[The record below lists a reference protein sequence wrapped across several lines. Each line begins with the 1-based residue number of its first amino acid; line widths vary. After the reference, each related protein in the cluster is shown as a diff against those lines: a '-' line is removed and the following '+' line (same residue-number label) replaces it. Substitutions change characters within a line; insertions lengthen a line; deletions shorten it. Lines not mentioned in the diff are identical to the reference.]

1 MRKCPTLPQKTV
13 CLIATPNSQRYWINR
28 LHETLYPSIYYLG
41 TVASLDVALIPGA
54 HRAIEVVKGWS
65 RDFLYSRHRLD
76 ARLLT
81 AVYQTANL
89 CFYLD
94 RANARQYIYGAP
106 VFNLF
111 NTNTDYCRNLGGN
124 DSQGACVVHE
134 LARSLQGTDD
144 VFISAGILFVK

>member
-1 MRKCPTLPQKTV
+1 VRKCPTLPQETLF
-13 CLIATPNSQRYWINR
+13 LIAIRRYWINR

-41 TVASLDVALIPGA
+41 TVASLDVALIPEA

-65 RDFLYSRHRLD
+65 RDFLYRHHRWD

-89 CFYLD
+89 CVYLD
-94 RANARQYIYGAP
+94 RVNARQYIHGAP

-111 NTNTDYCRNLGGN
+111 NTIPNYCRHLGGN

-134 LARSLQGTDD
+134 LARSLQGTDV

>member
-1 MRKCPTLPQKTV
+1 VRNARICLRRLF
-13 CLIATPNSQRYWINR
+13 LIATRNSQRFWINR
-28 LHETLYPSIYYLG
+28 LHDTLYPSIYYLG
-41 TVASLDVALIPGA
+41 TVASLDVALIPEA

-65 RDFLYSRHRLD
+65 RDFLYSRPRWD

-94 RANARQYIYGAP
+94 RANAREYIHGAP

-111 NTNTDYCRNLGGN
+111 NKILDYCRQLGGS

-144 VFISAGILFVK
+144 VFISAGIMFVK

>member
-1 MRKCPTLPQKTV
+1 LPAKTV
-13 CLIATPNSQRYWINR
+13 FLTVTHDLQRYWINR

-41 TVASLDVALIPGA
+41 TVASLDVALIPDA
-54 HRAIEVVKGWS
+54 QRAIEVVKGWS
-65 RDFLYSRHRLD
+65 RDFLYTSSRHQWE

-81 AVYQTANL
+81 AVYQAINL

-94 RANARQYIYGAP
+94 RVNARQYIHGAP

-111 NTNTDYCRNLGGN
+111 QLNPDYRRHLGGN
-124 DSQGACVVHE
+124 DSQGPCIVHE